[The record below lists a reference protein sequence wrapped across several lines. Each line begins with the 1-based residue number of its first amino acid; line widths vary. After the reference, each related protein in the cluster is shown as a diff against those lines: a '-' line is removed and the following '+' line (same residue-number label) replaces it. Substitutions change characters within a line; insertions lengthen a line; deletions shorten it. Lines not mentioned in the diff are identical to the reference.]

1 MATWVTQ
8 MVDDTDL
15 TFASISTYVW
25 GMRTWHVLQHQ
36 ADPAMGVMHWKE
48 FMSGVAVMTAVPGE
62 PRRELPFEVMCDMLR
77 MLQKSDSFKDKQLR
91 LMLLT
96 LFLLSHVPSALALRR
111 GMGRTILIQSG
122 TGLWL
127 ISNYV

>member
-48 FMSGVAVMTAVPGE
+48 FMSGVAVMTARMVLTPDK
-62 PRRELPFEVMCDMLR
+62 RREGDHPFGSEWAG
-77 MLQKSDSFKDKQLR
+77 
-91 LMLLT
+91 
-96 LFLLSHVPSALALRR
+96 HVAR
-111 GMGRTILIQSG
+111 GILESIYYFG
-122 TGLWL
+122 
-127 ISNYV
+127 